1 MFKLVP
7 IVFVI
12 YKDSPSHK
20 GYWENWMYTCKR
32 ERVDPYITPFVK
44 INSKFIEDLNLT
56 AKIIKHLGENTDK
69 SEWWFGNCFL
79 NMISKAE
86 ATKEEK

>member
-1 MFKLVP
+1 MFLSFTK
-7 IVFVI
+7 IVL
-12 YKDSPSHK
+12 PTK
-20 GYWENWMYTCKR
+20 GTEKIEYTHAK

-79 NMISKAE
+79 NMTSKAE